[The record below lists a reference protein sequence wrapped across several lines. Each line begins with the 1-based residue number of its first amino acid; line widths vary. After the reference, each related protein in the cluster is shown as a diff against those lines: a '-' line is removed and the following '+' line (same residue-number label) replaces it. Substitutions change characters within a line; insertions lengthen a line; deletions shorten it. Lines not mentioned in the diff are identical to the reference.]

1 MFKKILFLSIY
12 LISFN
17 AFSQKSIERP
27 KLVVGI
33 VVDQMRQEFLLRFN
47 EKFGAGGFKRLMNDG
62 YMMRNAHYNYVP
74 TNTGPGH
81 ASIYTGTT
89 PRVHG
94 VIGNNWYDREL
105 GRSVNC
111 VEDAA
116 VSSVGGSSSFGTFS
130 PNRLLSSTITDELRL
145 FNQNRSKVI
154 SASLKNR
161 GAILPG
167 GHNPNGAYWF
177 DEITNNFIT
186 STWYMTE
193 LPDWV
198 KQFNAKSY
206 VKKYM
211 EGKWETVF
219 PVEEYT
225 ESTPDDNNYELIWKG
240 RKKPT
245 FPYDMKK
252 LQKENEFISVFNL
265 SPFGNDLLYNFAK
278 EAIVSEQ
285 LGQDDVTDFLAISFS
300 ATDRIGHLF
309 GPNSVEIED
318 TYIRLDKNIEEL
330 LLFLDE
336 KVGKGE
342 YTVFLTADHGV
353 SDVARHMNDQK
364 QPNWYVRKADLNKA
378 YSSLN
383 EEFGKGEWINYASNY
398 QVYFNDS
405 LIEARRV
412 DKQVM
417 LNFLSVELKKVKGI
431 STTYMAKDVKN
442 YNIPHNEETILSNG
456 YNDSRSGDLMFS
468 LEPGWVYESSYYFKY
483 GSPHGT
489 NYTFDTHVPMLF
501 YGWGIK
507 KGSSVKYHPI
517 IDIAPTLS
525 MLLNIKLPN
534 SSTGSPIEELF
545 EADD

>member
-12 LISFN
+12 LISFSS
-17 AFSQKSIERP
+17 FSQKSIERP
-27 KLVVGI
+27 KLVIGI

-47 EKFGAGGFKRLMNDG
+47 DKFGEGGFKRLMNDG

-94 VIGNNWYDREL
+94 IIGNNWFDSDL

-111 VEDAA
+111 VEDTA
-116 VSSVGGSSSFGTFS
+116 VTSVGGDPSFGTYS

-145 FNQNRSKVI
+145 FTQNRSKVI

-177 DEITNNFIT
+177 DEVTNNFIT

-193 LPDWV
+193 LPEWV
-198 KQFNAKSY
+198 NKFNAKSY

-211 EGKWETVF
+211 DGKWETIL
-219 PVEEYT
+219 PIEDYI
-225 ESTPDDNNYELIWKG
+225 ESTPDDNKYEMTWKG

-245 FPYDMKK
+245 FPYDLNK

-285 LGQDDVTDFLAISFS
+285 LGQDEVTDFLAISFS

-336 KVGKGE
+336 KVGKGQ

-353 SDVARHMNDQK
+353 SDVARHMNDLK
-364 QPNWYVRKADLNKA
+364 QPNWYVRKTDLNKA

-383 EEFGKGEWINYASNY
+383 KEFGVGEWIDYASNY
-398 QVYFNDS
+398 QVYLNDS
-405 LIEARRV
+405 LIDARRV
-412 DKQVM
+412 DKGSM
-417 LNFLSVELKKVKGI
+417 LSFLGVELRKVKGV

-442 YNIPHNEETILSNG
+442 YNIPHNEESMLSNG
-456 YNDSRSGDLMFS
+456 YNTSRSGDLMFS
-468 LEPGWVYESSYYFKY
+468 LEPGWVYESYYYFKY

-489 NYTFDTHVPMLF
+489 NYNFDTHVPMLF

-534 SSTGSPIEELF
+534 ASTGSPIEELF
-545 EADD
+545 EE